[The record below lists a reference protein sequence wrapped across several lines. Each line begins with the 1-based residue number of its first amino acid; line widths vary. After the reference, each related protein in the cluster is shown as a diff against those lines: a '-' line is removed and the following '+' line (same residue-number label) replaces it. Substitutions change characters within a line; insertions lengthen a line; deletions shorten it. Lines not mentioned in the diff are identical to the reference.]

1 MVVRV
6 CQDRQGR
13 VFQGAQCVSMRI
25 DCDLLT
31 GYLGSGKTTLLNAWL
46 RSPLSAGTAVVVNEV
61 GEIGIDQLVLAQVTD
76 NVMLLESG
84 CLCCTLSGSL
94 RETLLDVCA
103 TARAH
108 GAALRRIVV
117 ETTGLAEPL
126 PILHSLLGDKILTE
140 TIRLNQVVVTVD
152 GQQGLRQLVTQ
163 PESVRQLAA
172 AECVVITKGDLAP
185 EQDIRELRALIR
197 QLNATA
203 VVRDAVA
210 GNLADEVFTASA
222 GSLQRQAVL
231 TAIAEEQ
238 GGDASHHCDHH
249 GEHRHGLE
257 HEGALHHGDVHEHG
271 HGRDVAA
278 HRSDSAAVPLF
289 HSRVSTLG
297 FHIDHPIAWP
307 GLAAWWHLV
316 SSHYGDQLLRSKGL
330 LRMQDTGRP
339 YVFMQT
345 VGKVFHTPDVLQAW
359 PDADERSRLVCIG
372 VDLERDWLE
381 HSLSALLIDEPGL
394 LPSSLAELSRFV
406 STHSE

>member
-1 MVVRV
+1 MR
-6 CQDRQGR
+6 
-13 VFQGAQCVSMRI
+13 FKGARCVSMRI

-108 GAALRRIVV
+108 GAPLRRIVV

-172 AECVVITKGDLAP
+172 AECVVITKSDLAP
-185 EQDIRELRALIR
+185 EQDVRELRALIR
-197 QLNATA
+197 QLNVTA
-203 VVRDAVA
+203 VVCDSVA
-210 GNLADEVFTASA
+210 GSLADEIFTASA

-231 TAIAEEQ
+231 TAIAKER
-238 GGDASHHCDHH
+238 GGHPSHHCDHH
-249 GEHRHGLE
+249 GEHRHGAG
-257 HEGALHHGDVHEHG
+257 HDGAHHGDDQEHS
-271 HGRDVAA
+271 HGQDPDA
-278 HRSDSAAVPLF
+278 HRADSAVTSLF

-297 FHIDHPIAWP
+297 FHIDHPISWP

-330 LRMQDTGRP
+330 LRMLDAVRP
-339 YVFMQT
+339 FVFMQT

-372 VDLERDWLE
+372 VDLDRDWLE
-381 HSLSALLIDEPGL
+381 QSLSALLIDEPGL
-394 LPSSLAELSRFV
+394 LPSSLAELSHFV
-406 STHSE
+406 PSHSE